1 MYSLLMKL
9 MNRTRQ
15 PKPVSFLLGK
25 IGLQHD
31 VTLITKLD
39 SLLQRYLK
47 QHHIQGCRIG
57 NLQNGS
63 LLIEIPDAIWLIRL
77 KFMQSELLTLLRQ
90 EVPGLLHIK
99 IKVNPGLKRSE
110 DKKNSRKVVKRASKM
125 SNEVAQSFLALAED
139 ADPALQAALRSL
151 ASYVKKE

>member
-1 MYSLLMKL
+1 MKL

-15 PKPVSFLLGK
+15 PKPVSSLLKK

-31 VTLITKLD
+31 AALFTKLD

-47 QHHIQGCRIG
+47 QHHIQDCRIG

-90 EVPGLLHIK
+90 EVPGLLNIK
-99 IKVNPGLKRSE
+99 IKVNPTLKQLTPK
-110 DKKNSRKVVKRASKM
+110 DKKSRKKVIKRASKM
-125 SNEVAQSFLALAED
+125 PNDVAQSFLALAED
-139 ADPALQAALRSL
+139 ADPDLQAALRSL
-151 ASYVKKE
+151 AKYVKKE